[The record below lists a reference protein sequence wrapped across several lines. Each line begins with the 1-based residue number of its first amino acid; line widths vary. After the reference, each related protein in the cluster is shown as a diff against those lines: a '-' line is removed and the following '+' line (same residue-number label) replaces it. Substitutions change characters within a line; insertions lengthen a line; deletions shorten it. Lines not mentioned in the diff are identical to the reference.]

1 MYYYRDKDSKEI
13 DIVLERDGIINP
25 IEIKKTANPGSELVK
40 AFHLLDKASVTRGK
54 GAVVCMKQKLSAV
67 DNENL
72 IIPIYLI

>member
-1 MYYYRDKDSKEI
+1 MQKQ
-13 DIVLERDGIINP
+13 L
-25 IEIKKTANPGSELVK
+25 SELVK